1 MINDVSSE
9 QEKLLGQLVDDF
21 AEKMKAKLVEKSRQG
36 WNGWQ
41 NCALEDLKQGLAD
54 NLAQEDYLDVA
65 NYALLLNK
73 RAPISALSQS

>member
-21 AEKMKAKLVEKSRQG
+21 AEKMKAKVVEKSRQG
-36 WNGWQ
+36 WTGWQ

-73 RAPISALSQS
+73 RAPMSVLSQS

>member
-21 AEKMKAKLVEKSRQG
+21 AEKMKAKLVEKSRQSC
-36 WNGWQ
+36 NGWQ

-73 RAPISALSQS
+73 RAPMSVLSQS

>member
-36 WNGWQ
+36 WNSWQ
-41 NCALEDLKQGLAD
+41 NCALEDLKQGLSD